1 MKAEKECAG
10 CHYYIAGM
18 DVETMNPRKSTCAAC
33 HSGRSG
39 MAMPR
44 LLATPAVQEEIEI
57 NVLAK
62 DFEASKFPH
71 RDVIGAL
78 VSISNDSRLAT
89 YFHRDVQTLCRG
101 CHHQST
107 AAAEFQTPQCRNC
120 HMVEQNLNRTK
131 LLSAYHGQCLGCH
144 EKMEMTKG
152 RKCLECH
159 KAVTGTP
166 SERMQVKNQGAVEQ
180 NTSTILNVWRPK

>member
-1 MKAEKECAG
+1 M
-10 CHYYIAGM
+10 
-18 DVETMNPRKSTCAAC
+18 
-33 HSGRSG
+33 
-39 MAMPR
+39 
-44 LLATPAVQEEIEI
+44 
-57 NVLAK
+57 LAK

-71 RDVIGAL
+71 RDVISAL
-78 VSISNDSRLAT
+78 VSVSNDSRLAT

-107 AAAEFQTPQCRNC
+107 AAAELQTPQCRNC
-120 HMVEQNLNRTK
+120 HMVADDKGALNRTK

-159 KAVTGTP
+159 KAVSRDAGRNNADQE
-166 SERMQVKNQGAVEQ
+166 SERSKAEYIHNSQCVASEIRKR
-180 NTSTILNVWRPK
+180 STLWRMNREE